1 VYRVEP
7 VGPDVDASIAALPP
21 ELLAPYAE
29 LVAALELSPSTVGDP
44 LVPSN
49 PGGLRIATI
58 GPAGTGQVVF
68 HIMERERLVLI
79 VQVAFV

>member
-1 VYRVEP
+1 MYRVEP
-7 VGPDVDASIAALPP
+7 VGPDIESSIAALPT
-21 ELLAPYAE
+21 ELIVPYAE

-49 PGGLRIATI
+49 PGGLRVATI

-68 HIMERERLVLI
+68 HVMERDRLVPI